1 MTICYGCLTNTDL
14 KEKTMELNFKIDNMK
29 SDIIKSTQELVR
41 IKSVA
46 GEAKD
51 GMPFGEDPTK
61 ALSYCLE
68 LCNKLGFKTVNMDN
82 YIGYAEYGDGEEYV
96 AVLGHVDVVPEGDGW
111 IHEPYGADI
120 EDGKIYGRGTMD
132 DKGPIIASIYGLKA
146 IKDLNL
152 KLSKKIRII
161 FGTNEES
168 GSGEE
173 IEYYFRTEKPPVSGF
188 TPDGEYPIINGEKGL
203 TIFDLVQSLDNNE
216 AESTIKYIKGGQKAN
231 MVPDYCE
238 AGILINDQNIVVNLA
253 NEFKYRTGYDIR
265 IEPED
270 EVVVVK
276 SFGMS
281 AHGSLPHSGKNAIMQ
296 LFEFLGELPLGN
308 SDIMNFIKFMNKY
321 IGMEVHGESFGVGLQ
336 DEVSGK
342 LSFNVGV
349 ISVKDNFARMTLN
362 LRYPVTCTYEDMI
375 NGINSTIKGTKIRVE
390 NMEHQKPLYFPKDHD
405 TIKVLSRV
413 YEELMGE
420 KAELLSIGGGTYAKE
435 MPNIVAFGPIFPGEP
450 DLDHQ
455 PNEYIKVEHLI
466 KNSKIYAHAMYEL
479 AR

>member
-1 MTICYGCLTNTDL
+1 MKLNIRLDEM
-14 KEKTMELNFKIDNMK
+14 KEDM
-29 SDIIKSTQELVR
+29 IKATQELVR

-46 GEAKD
+46 GEAKE
-51 GMPFGEDPTK
+51 GMPFGEGPSN

-68 LCNKLGFKTVNMDN
+68 LCQQLGFKTVNMDN
-82 YIGYAEYGDGEEYV
+82 YIGYAEYGEGEEYV
-96 AVLGHVDVVPEGDGW
+96 AVLGHVDVVPAGDGW
-111 IHEPYGADI
+111 TYGPYSGEIKD
-120 EDGKIYGRGTMD
+120 DKIYGRGTMD

-152 KLSKKIRII
+152 KVSKKIRLI

-173 IEYYFRTEKPPVSGF
+173 LQYYFKTEKIPVSGF
-188 TPDGEYPIINGEKGL
+188 TPDAEYPIINGEKGL
-203 TIFDLVQSLDNNE
+203 TVFDLVQNLNNNE
-216 AESTIKYIKGGQKAN
+216 TESTIKYIKGGQKAN

-238 AGILINDQNIVVNLA
+238 AGILINDQNIIINA
-253 NEFKYRTGYDIR
+253 AKEFKDRTGYDIR
-265 IEPED
+265 VEPED
-270 EVVVVK
+270 EVVIIK

-281 AHGSLPHSGKNAIMQ
+281 AHGSLPHLGKNAIMQ
-296 LFEFLGELPLGN
+296 LFAFLGGLPLANGE
-308 SDIMNFIKFMNKY
+308 IMNYTKFMNVH

-349 ISVKDNFARMTLN
+349 INLEDNLARMTVN
-362 LRYPVTCTYEDMI
+362 LRYPVTCTYDEMI
-375 NGINSTIKGTKIRVE
+375 NGINDTIEGTGIRVE
-390 NMEHQKPLYFPKDHD
+390 NMEHQKPLYFPEDHD
-405 TIKVLSRV
+405 TIKILSKV
-413 YEELMGE
+413 YEEQTGE

-455 PNEYIKVEHLI
+455 PNEYIKIEHLI

-479 AR
+479 AK

>member
-1 MTICYGCLTNTDL
+1 MKLNIRLDEM
-14 KEKTMELNFKIDNMK
+14 KEDM
-29 SDIIKSTQELVR
+29 IKATQELAR

-46 GEAKD
+46 GEAKE
-51 GMPFGEDPTK
+51 GMPFGEGTSN

-68 LCNKLGFKTVNMDN
+68 LCQQLGFKTVNMDN
-82 YIGYAEYGDGEEYV
+82 YIGYAEYGEGEEYV
-96 AVLGHVDVVPEGDGW
+96 AVLGHVDVVPAGDGW
-111 IHEPYGADI
+111 TYGPYSGEIKD
-120 EDGKIYGRGTMD
+120 DKIYGRGTMD

-152 KLSKKIRII
+152 KVSKKIRLI

-173 IEYYFRTEKPPVSGF
+173 LQYYFKTEKIPVSGF
-188 TPDGEYPIINGEKGL
+188 TPDAEYPIINGEKGL
-203 TIFDLVQSLDNNE
+203 TVFDLVQNLNNNE
-216 AESTIKYIKGGQKAN
+216 TESTIKYIKGGQKAN

-238 AGILINDQNIVVNLA
+238 AGILINDQNIIINA
-253 NEFKYRTGYDIR
+253 AKEFKDRTGYDIR
-265 IEPED
+265 VEPED
-270 EVVVVK
+270 EVVIIK

-281 AHGSLPHSGKNAIMQ
+281 AHGSLPHLGKNAIMQ
-296 LFEFLGELPLGN
+296 LFAFLGGLPLANGE
-308 SDIMNFIKFMNKY
+308 IMNYTKFMNVH

-349 ISVKDNFARMTLN
+349 INLEDNLARMTVN
-362 LRYPVTCTYEDMI
+362 LRYPVTCTYDEMI
-375 NGINSTIKGTKIRVE
+375 NGINDTIEGTGIRVE
-390 NMEHQKPLYFPKDHD
+390 NMEHQKPLYFPEDHD
-405 TIKVLSRV
+405 TIKILSKV
-413 YEELMGE
+413 YEEQTGE

-455 PNEYIKVEHLI
+455 PNEYIKIEHLI

-479 AR
+479 AK

>member
-1 MTICYGCLTNTDL
+1 MKLNIRLDEM
-14 KEKTMELNFKIDNMK
+14 KEDM
-29 SDIIKSTQELVR
+29 IKATQELVR

-46 GEAKD
+46 GEAKE
-51 GMPFGEDPTK
+51 GMPFGEGTSN

-68 LCNKLGFKTVNMDN
+68 LCQQLGFKTVNMDN
-82 YIGYAEYGDGEEYV
+82 YIGYAEYGEGEEYV
-96 AVLGHVDVVPEGDGW
+96 AVLGHVDVVPAGDGW
-111 IHEPYGADI
+111 TYGPYSGEIKD
-120 EDGKIYGRGTMD
+120 DKIYGRGTMD

-152 KLSKKIRII
+152 KVSKKIRLI

-173 IEYYFRTEKPPVSGF
+173 LQYYFKTEKIPVSGF
-188 TPDGEYPIINGEKGL
+188 TPDAEYPIINGEKGL
-203 TIFDLVQSLDNNE
+203 TVFDLVQNLNNNE
-216 AESTIKYIKGGQKAN
+216 TESTIKYIKGGQKAN

-238 AGILINDQNIVVNLA
+238 AGILINDQNIIINA
-253 NEFKYRTGYDIR
+253 AKEFKDRTGYDIR
-265 IEPED
+265 VEPED
-270 EVVVVK
+270 EVVIIK

-281 AHGSLPHSGKNAIMQ
+281 AHGSLPHLGKNAIMQ
-296 LFEFLGELPLGN
+296 LFAFLGGLPLANGE
-308 SDIMNFIKFMNKY
+308 IMNYTKFMNVH

-349 ISVKDNFARMTLN
+349 INLEDNLARMTVN
-362 LRYPVTCTYEDMI
+362 LRYPVTCTYDEMI
-375 NGINSTIKGTKIRVE
+375 NGINDTIEGTGIRVE
-390 NMEHQKPLYFPKDHD
+390 NMEHQKPLYFPEDHD
-405 TIKVLSRV
+405 TIKILSKV
-413 YEELMGE
+413 YEEQTGE

-455 PNEYIKVEHLI
+455 PNEYIKIEHLI

-479 AR
+479 AK